1 MAAHLTLTEISKH
14 KHFHPYIDPAINKPI
29 SFIYLPIYL
38 FAYLPIYLFT
48 YLSIYLFTYL
58 SMTFLLT
65 YLPT

>member
-1 MAAHLTLTEISKH
+1 MAEHLTLTEISKH

-29 SFIYLPIYL
+29 SFIYLPIC
-38 FAYLPIYLFT
+38 
-48 YLSIYLFTYL
+48 LFTYL